1 MKRKRSKSSKSI
13 WFISGGIAL
22 VILCFAAF
30 VVKLLVTDDGQR
42 RQRRIQMVTL
52 TKLPPPPKMKEEP
65 PPPEQKKEEVV
76 QEIQETPQEQMD
88 DLAENEPAPGEDLGL
103 DADGVAGS
111 DAFGLKAKKGGRAL
125 IGSGRGKGNKYA
137 WYTRIIKREI
147 QEKVN
152 KIVRENGGV
161 PDGSVKTLIR
171 LELDDRGRILSYDIL
186 DSSGHKGIEGAVKKA
201 LELANIDERP
211 PFGMSKKMRFRIS
224 T

>member
-1 MKRKRSKSSKSI
+1 MKKKKSKSSKSI

-52 TKLPPPPKMKEEP
+52 TKPPPPPKMKEEP

-76 QEIQETPQEQMD
+76 QEVQETPQEEMD
-88 DLAENEPAPGEDLGL
+88 DSADNEPPPGEDLGL

-125 IGSGRGKGNKYA
+125 IGSGNGRGNKYS
-137 WYTRIIKREI
+137 WYTRMVRHEI
-147 QEKVN
+147 EKKVN
-152 KIVRENGGV
+152 EIVRQNGGV
-161 PDGSVKTLIR
+161 PDGKHQMTVSV
-171 LELDDRGRILSYDIL
+171 ELDDMGNVVSFTIL
-186 DSSGHKGIEGAVKKA
+186 DSFGHEGVDHAVEQA
-201 LELANIDERP
+201 LEVANISEP
-211 PFGMSKKMRFRIS
+211 PPYGMAKKMRFRIMS
-224 T
+224 

>member
-1 MKRKRSKSSKSI
+1 MKKKSKSSKSI
-13 WFISGGIAL
+13 WLVSGGIAL

-52 TKLPPPPKMKEEP
+52 TKPPPPPKMKEEP

-88 DLAENEPAPGEDLGL
+88 DSADNEPPPGKDLGL

-125 IGSGRGKGNKYA
+125 IGSGDGSGNRYG
-137 WYTRIIKREI
+137 WYTRIVRHEI
-147 QEKVN
+147 EKKVN
-152 KIVRENGGV
+152 EILRENGGV
-161 PDGSVKTLIR
+161 PEGDHETLVAV
-171 LELDDRGRILSYDIL
+171 ELNPVGRIIDFTIL
-186 DSSGHKGIEGAVKKA
+186 DSSGSQGVRHAVEQA
-201 LELANIDERP
+201 LQVAAFDEP
-211 PFGMSKKMRFRIS
+211 PPHGMPKKMRFRI
-224 T
+224 TT